1 MLPRVR
7 ACLARF
13 GAWVVPEPG
22 EVLSLEAV
30 RATAAELE
38 GIYAAR
44 WEAATLADLETFAAP
59 AALIDARLLP
69 VEEELIEAIQGS
81 GELVAWCDLPRS
93 AEISGRSRSVSCEL
107 SR

>member
-1 MLPRVR
+1 M
-7 ACLARF
+7 
-13 GAWVVPEPG
+13 GG
-22 EVLSLEAV
+22 YLSDIVES
-30 RATAAELE
+30 
-38 GIYAAR
+38 
-44 WEAATLADLETFAAP
+44 TLADLETFAAP